1 MREQTRFLGEEKISR
16 LLIQLSLPAIIGMM
30 VQASYNIVDALFIG
44 RGVGGLGLAGT
55 AVVFPFQLMVLA
67 VATMGGVG
75 AASVISRNLGSGNV
89 ERADRALG
97 TLLTTSLAFSL
108 IAVLLIRT
116 FMEPMLA
123 ALGTTTDTF
132 PYAKTYLSVII
143 FGIPLQILGIGLNNA
158 VRAEGRARI
167 AMGTMLISA
176 LTNIALDPIFIFG
189 LHMGIAGAAWAT
201 VISQGAVVL
210 WLGHFYLARK
220 SALTLKAEHLIPR
233 WDLLSEM
240 LAIGSSEFARLSAN
254 TMLVTILVRSLGSYG
269 TDLDVAA
276 YGVISRVLS
285 LTFMPIFG
293 VGQGLQPILGYN
305 YGARRY
311 DRAHEVIS
319 RSVLMASGFAVV
331 AFLSLTLL
339 PEPIFGLF
347 TADMELRKIG
357 ASSLRLMNLALFCV
371 GFQIMGAAMLQAL
384 GKAGPALFLSLS
396 RQLLIFIPI
405 LILLPRF
412 LGLNGIWLAFP
423 VSDILASIL
432 TLFFFLPEMRELKRK
447 EAALRA

>member
-1 MREQTRFLGEEKISR
+1 MKEQTRFLGEEKISR
-16 LLIQLSLPAIIGMM
+16 LLVQLSLPAIIGMM

-44 RGVGGLGLAGT
+44 RGVGALGLAGT
-55 AVVFPFQLMVLA
+55 AVAFPFQLMVLA
-67 VATMGGVG
+67 VATTGGVG

-97 TLLTTSLAFSL
+97 TLLSTSLAFSA
-108 IAVLLIRT
+108 IALLLIRA
-116 FMEPMLA
+116 FMDPMLA

-132 PYAKTYLSVII
+132 PYAKTYLSVIL
-143 FGIPLQILGIGLNNA
+143 FGIPLQIMGIGLNNA

-201 VISQGAVVL
+201 VISQGAVVI
-210 WLGHFYLARK
+210 WLGHFYLTGR
-220 SALTLKAEHLIPR
+220 SSLTLRIGHLLPQ
-233 WDLLSEM
+233 WNLLREM
-240 LAIGSSEFARLSAN
+240 LAVGASEFARLSAN
-254 TMLVTILVRSLGSYG
+254 TVLVTILVRSLGSYG
-269 TDLDVAA
+269 SELDVAA

-311 DRAHEVIS
+311 DRAHEVIY
-319 RSVLMASGFAVV
+319 RSVFMASGFAVA

-339 PEPIFGLF
+339 PGPIFGLF
-347 TADMELRKIG
+347 TADAELRKIG
-357 ASSLRLMNLALFCV
+357 AWSLRLMNLALFSV
-371 GFQIMGAAMLQAL
+371 GFQVMGAATFQAL

-396 RQLLIFIPI
+396 RQVLLFIPM
-405 LILLPRF
+405 LILMPRF
-412 LGLNGIWLAFP
+412 FGLAGVWLAFP
-423 VSDILASIL
+423 VSDLLASIL
-432 TLFFFLPEMRELKRK
+432 TLCFFLPEMRDLKKK
-447 EAALRA
+447 EAALRV